1 MNSSKFAV
9 AVLCLMVALAASPIA
24 AQEKPVVIIE
34 TSMGDITM
42 ELNAGRAPVSV
53 ENFLGYVKAGFYDGT
68 IFHRVIASF
77 MIQGGGF
84 TPDMTKKPVKDP
96 IKNEAQNGLR
106 NRKYTV
112 AMARTNEVDSATAQF
127 FINTKDNSFLDNK
140 GTTARD
146 YGYAVFGK
154 IVDGMDIVDAI
165 DKVKTTT
172 KSGFSDVPAEPVMIK
187 TIRLK

>member
-34 TSMGDITM
+34 TSMGDINM

-154 IVDGMDIVDAI
+154 IVDGMDIVGAI

>member
-1 MNSSKFAV
+1 MNLSKFAV
-9 AVLCLMVALAASPIA
+9 AVFCLMVALAASPIA
-24 AQEKPVVIIE
+24 AQENPAVVIE
-34 TSMGDITM
+34 TSMGDITV
-42 ELNAGRAPVSV
+42 ELNAGRAPISV

-84 TPDMTKKPVKDP
+84 TPDMAKKAVRDP

-112 AMARTNEVDSATAQF
+112 AMARTNEVNSATAQF

-154 IVDGMDIVDAI
+154 VVEGMDIVDAI
-165 DKVKTTT
+165 DKVKTAT
-172 KSGFSDVPAEPVMIK
+172 KSGFQDVPAEAVMIK

>member
-1 MNSSKFAV
+1 
-9 AVLCLMVALAASPIA
+9 MVALAASPIA

>member
-1 MNSSKFAV
+1 M
-9 AVLCLMVALAASPIA
+9 ALAAFPVV
-24 AQEKPVVIIE
+24 AQERPVVVIE

-42 ELNAGRAPVSV
+42 ELNSDKAPISV

-84 TPDMTKKPVKDP
+84 TPDMTKKPVRDA

-112 AMARTNEVDSATAQF
+112 AMARTPEINSATSQF
-127 FINTKDNSFLDNK
+127 FINTKDNAFLNNK
-140 GTTARD
+140 GQTAQD

-154 IVDGMDIVDAI
+154 VIDGMDVVDQI

-172 KSGFSDVPAEPVMIK
+172 KQGFQNVPIETVTIK

>member
-34 TSMGDITM
+34 TSMGDITV

-53 ENFLGYVKAGFYDGT
+53 ENFLSYVKTGFYDGT

>member
-1 MNSSKFAV
+1 MNFSKFAV

-24 AQEKPVVIIE
+24 AQENPVVVIE
-34 TSMGDITM
+34 TSMGDVTV
-42 ELNAGRAPVSV
+42 ELDAGRAPLSV

-84 TPDMTKKPVKDP
+84 TPDMTKKPVRDS

-106 NRKYTV
+106 NRKYTI
-112 AMARTNEVDSATAQF
+112 AMARTNEIHSGTSQF
-127 FINTKDNSFLDNK
+127 FINTKDNSQLDNK
-140 GTTARD
+140 GTMARD

-154 IVDGMDIVDAI
+154 VVDGMDIVDAI

-172 KSGFSDVPAEPVMIK
+172 KSGFQDVPAEPVMIK